1 MVSLV
6 SLLEQLGPY
15 GPTGIVLGY
24 FFWREQVRDKRD
36 EKRDARLEQ
45 ILKDRA
51 EADKEMAVSLNILA
65 DRLR

>member
-1 MVSLV
+1 MVTFG
-6 SLLEQLGPY
+6 SLLQQLGPY
-15 GPTGIVLGY
+15 GPTGVVLAY